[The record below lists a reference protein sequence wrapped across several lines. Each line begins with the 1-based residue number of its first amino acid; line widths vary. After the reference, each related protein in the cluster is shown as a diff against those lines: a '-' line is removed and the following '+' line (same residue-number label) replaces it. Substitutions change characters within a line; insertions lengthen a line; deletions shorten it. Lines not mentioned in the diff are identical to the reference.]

1 MVLKLILAWLALQLP
16 LGILIGTCIQHGMVQ
31 PRRCEE
37 GRTEGAAPVS
47 LYGARALDG

>member
-31 PRRCEE
+31 RRCEE

-47 LYGARALDG
+47 LHGARALAG